1 MAETQSESYE
11 VITNAAA
18 GVTSAALLLGT
29 DSKTF
34 QAKGTTTAGAGTATI
49 IDDNY
54 RILYNYLKE

>member
-1 MAETQSESYE
+1 
-11 VITNAAA
+11 
-18 GVTSAALLLGT
+18 LGT

-34 QAKGTTTAGAGTATI
+34 QAKGTTTAGAGAATI